1 MDETP
6 NTRSLSLLNA
16 FLFLKKVLYEKD
28 AQFYKDD
35 WQMLKVAQFLVSKE
49 KFLRKDRD
57 NVTLHYN
64 YPQSFYYIEELSD
77 AIYELAS
84 YIYNHSTELIID
96 RTKNIHYVN
105 ELPEKYRN
113 LKNPTF
119 DEALVIINMVRN
131 AIVHD
136 GAVLDYHN
144 SFLNIDNSIE
154 DVYGEEDYQLKIKA
168 SIPISFISKLDLG
181 NIIKNNRNK
190 LLSCVFDAIA
200 KRNYRKIT
208 SGKVEVKV
216 SYLEKEIKLVLSDDE
231 FFDFYS
237 KFEEGKHIA
246 VTNSEA
252 LLTASND
259 IYKRLISGYTGRG
272 GVRFRTSPV
281 VIEEALALK
290 DIRTVVSLIKEFNDD
305 SQNLLDPIHT
315 SKFFSVLESKHIS
328 SDFKLAAMEQ
338 FKNLFEKVNFH
349 PNVEEALDS
358 ISYVLG
364 IEDEEKSMEL
374 VALYSYL
381 IILFSK
387 CPLKDNNVL
396 LTEFLDL
403 SKVSVDDYNTDD
415 NTITEFYSEAE
426 NFIIRML
433 QKYDTEKQAFEYQ
446 MPCVNLYTK
455 IMAFMVSRLKI
466 RNNSCLR
473 HIRNA
478 LDHSNI
484 SLSGD
489 KVILKDYIINGNRVD
504 RKFKASISIDDLVD
518 LSSSYS
524 KIYDMKT
531 YRDYRKHI
539 EDNNDYS
546 LAFTV
551 RDLINELSK
560 GIDSDIINEFVDLL
574 KALSIG
580 AFGEELSMDDKIAD
594 IMNKLADA
602 AKNYRRGKGK

>member
-1 MDETP
+1 
-6 NTRSLSLLNA
+6 
-16 FLFLKKVLYEKD
+16 
-28 AQFYKDD
+28 
-35 WQMLKVAQFLVSKE
+35 
-49 KFLRKDRD
+49 
-57 NVTLHYN
+57 
-64 YPQSFYYIEELSD
+64 
-77 AIYELAS
+77 
-84 YIYNHSTELIID
+84 
-96 RTKNIHYVN
+96 
-105 ELPEKYRN
+105 
-113 LKNPTF
+113 
-119 DEALVIINMVRN
+119 
-131 AIVHD
+131 
-136 GAVLDYHN
+136 
-144 SFLNIDNSIE
+144 
-154 DVYGEEDYQLKIKA
+154 
-168 SIPISFISKLDLG
+168 
-181 NIIKNNRNK
+181 
-190 LLSCVFDAIA
+190 LSCVFDAIA